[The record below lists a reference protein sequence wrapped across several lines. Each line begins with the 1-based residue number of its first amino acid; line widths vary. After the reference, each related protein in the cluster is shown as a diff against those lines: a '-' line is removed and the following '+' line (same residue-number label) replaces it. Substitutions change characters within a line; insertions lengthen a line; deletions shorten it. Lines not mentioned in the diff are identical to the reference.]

1 MQNDP
6 HKKPSAKPSASDC
19 EDKTVVYQQPFS
31 ANPQDKTIVY
41 KQSAKNFD
49 ANSTHPL
56 SETRQRELNNAH
68 IFGNYRILSKIGQGG
83 MGVVYKAQ
91 DLRLSRIVA
100 IKLISKNALQEKE
113 IQRFLTEAKANAQL
127 QHPGIVRLLDVGQK
141 PQNYLTMEYI
151 EGVTLKELIYQRQ
164 MTPANSVHIL
174 IQLAE
179 ALQYAHDMGIIH
191 RDIKPENIMI
201 TRNAVAKI
209 MDFGLAKIVD
219 SNTQISQTGDIVGTP
234 AYMSPEQVNGA
245 TVTAKTDI
253 YSLGATLYEILT
265 LRPMFEGKN
274 RVNIWYKILKDDPIW
289 PRQLNADI
297 SSDLEA
303 ICIKCLQKNPEK
315 RYKSMQELANDL
327 RNFQQQKPIIAKSPT
342 VVTHVHKFIMRH
354 LAVSIMVMTILLSIV
369 TGGVFS
375 YYQWQIAKEQR
386 RIAEY
391 EKKEKAQEARNSKI
405 RLAKIALT
413 KCAESYK
420 NGNWPQSGIFSG
432 VALECIKNYS
442 GTDIENI
449 RSHAQAWLKQSIHQ
463 HGVLWV
469 NQKNSVGFSQINYSQ
484 DGRYVVTCSGKMI
497 RVWDSTSGI
506 VICEYA
512 AKEQVL
518 CVDFSG
524 DDRKII
530 WSTAQR
536 IVVMDSALKSR
547 LYEKQVAELKNL
559 CVHPQKEMVA
569 FVARKQVHL
578 MDLTN
583 NQATQM
589 GKKYRWISGVQF
601 SKDGNFLGVAST
613 KGIQVWNL
621 KDNTQREFIS
631 RRNSITSFSFDDDG
645 KRIIAVYDYKIIR
658 LWYLETDTY
667 QDLFSIED
675 AKKVLI
681 HAASNSVVVAYKDKL
696 ALWSFNTKKFV
707 HEYKNHCD
715 IVSDF
720 VIPSQ
725 QDNVISVAEDGS
737 ICCWKLRKKRF
748 MKKAT
753 DITIA
758 YLRFNSNDD
767 KIAAHIPHKQ
777 SIKVWD
783 TNSENLIQSWTVNEL
798 DTPWTWISASQIA
811 IAQQSE
817 LCIYDIHSG
826 KNIRTI
832 TLPEKNAIQFIY
844 TNTQDKILTLA
855 RSGALYLWDL
865 KTGKQLEKRQI
876 QNGVICGVWS
886 KDGQYL
892 ACSRRGNIEII
903 DLKSKEK
910 KTITASSGWSQALA
924 FSDDGKF
931 LATGFVNGST
941 KIWDMHNLQCI
952 QTITYESF
960 SNELKFLPANRLL
973 SISAHGEL
981 IIWDTKSGIPL
992 VIFPAAGAT
1001 LSNSE
1006 QSVAL
1011 IQGNNLVIWDL
1022 YNKITL
1028 GKHFVKWSTKFINAY
1043 SMTQQQ
1049 NFFDFRRDLPG
1060 CIIEQA
1066 LKDRPLVLCQHLF
1079 RQQVTEEFSAKD
1091 WDELYE

>member
-1 MQNDP
+1 MQNNP
-6 HKKPSAKPSASDC
+6 HKKPIAKNNVNDRQ
-19 EDKTVVYQQPFS
+19 DKTVVYQQPFS
-31 ANPQDKTIVY
+31 ANPQDKTVVY
-41 KQSAKNFD
+41 KQPPKNCD
-49 ANSTHPL
+49 TNNTHPL
-56 SETRQRELNNAH
+56 SETQQRELNNAH
-68 IFGNYRILSKIGQGG
+68 VFGNYRILQKIGQGG

-151 EGVTLKELIYQRQ
+151 EGVTLKELIYQRKI
-164 MTPANSVHIL
+164 TPANSVHIL
-174 IQLAE
+174 VQLAE

-201 TRNAVAKI
+201 TRNGMAKI

-219 SNTQISQTGDIVGTP
+219 SNTQISQTGDIMGTP

-245 TVTAKTDI
+245 GVTDKTDI

-303 ICIKCLQKNPEK
+303 ICIKCLQKNPDK
-315 RYKSMQELANDL
+315 RYSSMQELASDL

-354 LAVSIMVMTILLSIV
+354 LAVSIMVTAILMSIV
-369 TGGVFS
+369 IGGVFS

-386 RIAEY
+386 RIAEH

-413 KCAESYK
+413 KCTESYK
-420 NGNWPQSGIFSG
+420 NGDWPQSGIFSG
-432 VALECIKNYS
+432 VALESIKDYS
-442 GTDIENI
+442 GADIENI

-469 NQKNSVGFSQINYSQ
+469 NQKSTAGFSQINCSQ
-484 DGRYVVTCSGKMI
+484 DGSSVVTSSGKMI
-497 RVWDSTSGI
+497 RVWDSISGTLI
-506 VICEYA
+506 REFT
-512 AKEQVL
+512 AKEEVL
-518 CVDFSG
+518 GVGFYG
-524 DDRKII
+524 DDKII
-530 WSTAQR
+530 WGTSQR
-536 IVVMDSALKSR
+536 IVVMDSLLKSH
-547 LYEKQVAELKNL
+547 LHEKQVVEAKKI
-559 CVHPQKEMVA
+559 CVHPQKNMVA

-578 MDLTN
+578 VNLTT
-583 NQATQM
+583 NQTTQM
-589 GKKYRWISGVQF
+589 GKKYRWISDVQF

-631 RRNSITSFSFDDDG
+631 RRNSVTSFRFDDDG
-645 KRIIAVYDYKIIR
+645 KKIIAVYDYKIIR
-658 LWYLETDTY
+658 LWYLEADTY

-675 AKKVLI
+675 AKKALI
-681 HAASNSVVVAYKDKL
+681 HSASNSVVVAYKDKL

-715 IVSDF
+715 IVTDF
-720 VIPSQ
+720 VILPQ
-725 QDNVISVAEDGS
+725 QNNVISVAEDGS
-737 ICCWKLRKKRF
+737 ICCWKLRKIRF
-748 MKKAT
+748 MKKAK
-753 DITIA
+753 DITVA
-758 YLRFNSNDD
+758 YLRFNNNDD
-767 KIAAHIPHKQ
+767 KIAARILQKQ
-777 SIKVWD
+777 SIEVWD

-798 DTPWTWISASQIA
+798 DTPWAWISASQMA
-811 IAQQSE
+811 IAQQNK
-817 LCIYDIHSG
+817 LCIYDVHSG

-832 TLPEKNAIQFIY
+832 TVPEKNAIQFIY
-844 TNTQDKILTLA
+844 TGEQNKLLTLT

-865 KTGKQLEKRQI
+865 ATGKQLEKHQI
-876 QNGVICGVWS
+876 QNGVICGAWS
-886 KDGQYL
+886 KDGQSL

-910 KTITASSGWSQALA
+910 KTITASSGWAQALA

-973 SISAHGEL
+973 WISAHGEL

-1022 YNKITL
+1022 YDKTTL